1 MGKKMYG
8 KLVVII
14 IMISMIFSII
24 ACRKNQE
31 QNEKSK
37 DNNETKVTDGVI
49 FEEKDIHLEN
59 IAGKITT
66 FNIKDDKI
74 YFIAENSSF
83 QQNEGNESQ
92 EYKSILN
99 LYKINQDGKDLKE
112 IYTFEINENQ
122 YIYDIMVNSLQ
133 EIMLAVST
141 FNDKTGE
148 LNYTILKV
156 DENGREL
163 GNEDIT
169 ESLKSTGESHVNSF
183 LLDSEDRM
191 VISVEKEIKVL
202 DENYKLIHTI
212 KSDMSL
218 AYDLALSKDGKIICG
233 GVDQKNSTVAI
244 ELDIDKEQWGETYDI
259 DLRDV
264 YDLLDGKEYDF
275 YYRYDDG
282 IYGYD
287 TTDKSSIKVMDF
299 FDSNIN
305 PGFNDSII
313 PIGNEEMI
321 GHSFDETGNLSRI
334 VKYVK
339 TDHSVTDD
347 SVDVDNAVI
356 TVGFSFGG
364 QEIKNHAI
372 EFNKKNKKYKIE
384 IKDYYDG
391 EDPEAKINADIA
403 AGNFPDIIFMDEF
416 PYEQY
421 AAKGLLEDLTPYF
434 EKDPEINTSDMVDS
448 VLEAIKIDGKIYYYP
463 PFFYMNTLAANSKIV
478 DKNSKWTFHDLK
490 EIIKDNGTEALGPAS
505 KSDLLD
511 TFLRGGS
518 SDFIDYQT
526 GKCSFDSQDF
536 KDILEICNSGSNE
549 ETEYNEDYLT
559 SERLIH
565 DEKILLSLRY
575 ITDIEDLL
583 VDRQLFNGNLVYI
596 GFPGKDEGKSYFE
609 IKSPIGIYSKSKV
622 KEGAWEFIRTFMTKE
637 YQGKVYEYNSC
648 IPLRKD
654 CLDMKIKRAMT
665 TETYTDELG
674 QEVTPIKSSTDWG
687 DIVVDITPADQEEI
701 NMFMDLINHTKRVY
715 HHNAIVN
722 SIIQEEAAY
731 YFAGEKN
738 LDDTVKIIQNRVETY
753 VNEKR

>member
-1 MGKKMYG
+1 
-8 KLVVII
+8 
-14 IMISMIFSII
+14 
-24 ACRKNQE
+24 
-31 QNEKSK
+31 
-37 DNNETKVTDGVI
+37 
-49 FEEKDIHLEN
+49 
-59 IAGKITT
+59 
-66 FNIKDDKI
+66 
-74 YFIAENSSF
+74 
-83 QQNEGNESQ
+83 
-92 EYKSILN
+92 
-99 LYKINQDGKDLKE
+99 YKINQDGEDLKE

-212 KSDMSL
+212 KGDMSL
-218 AYDLALSKDGKIICG
+218 VYDLALSKDGKIICG
-233 GVDQKNSTVAI
+233 GVDQKNSAVAI

-287 TTDKSSIKVMDF
+287 TTDKSSIQVMDF

-305 PGFNDSII
+305 PRFNDSIF
-313 PIGNEEMI
+313 PIGKEEMI
-321 GHSFDETGNLSRI
+321 GHSFDETNNSSRI

-339 TDHSVTDD
+339 ADD
-347 SVDVDNAVI
+347 SMTVENEII
-356 TVGFSFGG
+356 TVGIIFGG
-364 QEIKNHAI
+364 EKIKSHAM

-384 IKDYYDG
+384 VKDYYDE
-391 EDPEAKINADIA
+391 EDPEIKINADLA
-403 AGNFPDIIFMDEF
+403 AGNFPDIILMDEL

-434 EKDPEINTSDMVDS
+434 EKDSELNTSDMIDS

-463 PFFYMNTLAANSKIV
+463 PFFYMNTLAANSKYI
-478 DKNSKWTFHDLK
+478 DKNSKWTFNDLK
-490 EIIKDNGTEALGPAS
+490 EIINENGTEVFGPAS

-511 TFLRGGS
+511 IFLRGGS

-526 GKCSFDSQDF
+526 GKCSFESQDF

-549 ETEYNEDYLT
+549 EIEYNEDYLS

-565 DEKILLSLRY
+565 DEKILLSLSY
-575 ITDIEDLL
+575 IRNIEDLL
-583 VDRQLFNGNLVYI
+583 IENQVFNGYLTCI
-596 GFPGKDEGKSYFE
+596 GFPGKEEGKSYFE
-609 IKSPIGIYSKSKV
+609 LKSPIGIYSKSKV
-622 KEGAWEFIRTFMTKE
+622 KEGAWEFLRTFMTKE
-637 YQGKVYEYNSC
+637 YQGKIDEYNFC
-648 IPLRKD
+648 MPVRKD
-654 CLDMKIKRAMT
+654 CLDMKIKKATT
-665 TETYTDELG
+665 TEAYTDELG
-674 QEVTPIKSSTDWG
+674 QEVLPINSSSDLG
-687 DIVVDITPADQEEI
+687 DILVNITPATQDEI
-701 NMFMDLINHTKRVY
+701 NMFMDLINNTKRVY
-715 HHNAIVN
+715 YHNAVVN
-722 SIIQEEAAY
+722 NIIQEEAAY
-731 YFAGEKN
+731 YFMGEKN
-738 LDDTVKIIQNRVETY
+738 LEDTVKIIQNRVETY

>member
-8 KLVVII
+8 KAMTII
-14 IMISMIFSII
+14 MMISMILSI
-24 ACRKNQE
+24 ASCGKNQE
-31 QNEKSK
+31 QQGQNEKK
-37 DNNETKVTDGVI
+37 EENHEKKPANGVI
-49 FEEKDIHLEN
+49 YEEKDIHLEN
-59 IAGKITT
+59 IKGKITI
-66 FNIKDDKI
+66 FRIKEDKI
-74 YFIAENSSF
+74 YFIAEQSST
-83 QQNEGNESQ
+83 QDNEGEEVQ
-92 EYKSILN
+92 EYKSVLN
-99 LYKINQDGKDLKE
+99 LYKADQNGEGLKE

-122 YIYDIMVNSLQ
+122 GIYDIMVNSSQ
-133 EIMLAVST
+133 EILLAVST
-141 FNDKTGE
+141 FDNKTGSS
-148 LNYTILKV
+148 NFTILKI

-163 GNEDIT
+163 ENEDIT
-169 ESLKSTGESHVNSF
+169 ENLKATGESHVNSF

-191 VISVEKEIKVL
+191 IISVENEVKVL

-212 KSDMSL
+212 KGDISL
-218 AYDLALSKDGKIICG
+218 ARGLAFSKDGKIICG
-233 GVDQKNSTVAI
+233 GVNQANSTVVI
-244 ELDIDKEQWGETYDI
+244 ELDIEEEQWGETYNI
-259 DLRDV
+259 DSQDV

-275 YYRYDDG
+275 YYKYDDG
-282 IYGYD
+282 IYGYN
-287 TTDKSSIKVMDF
+287 TIDKSSIKVMDF

-305 PGFNDSII
+305 PGFSDSII
-313 PIGNEEMI
+313 PIGEEEML
-321 GHSFDETGNLSRI
+321 GYSFDETGNLSKI

-339 TDHSVTDD
+339 ADH
-347 SVDVDNAVI
+347 SVDVDNWVI
-356 TVGFSFGG
+356 TVGFMSGG

-384 IKDYYDG
+384 IKDYYDE
-391 EDPEAKINADIA
+391 EDPEVKINADIA
-403 AGNFPDIIFMDEF
+403 AGNFPDIIFMDEL

-434 EKDPEINTSDMVDS
+434 EKDSEINTSDMVDS
-448 VLEAIKIDGKIYYYP
+448 VLEAIKKDGKIYYYP
-463 PFFYMNTLAANSKIV
+463 PLFYMNTLAANSKIV
-478 DKNSKWTFHDLK
+478 NKNSKWTFHDLK
-490 EIIKDNGTEALGPAS
+490 EIIKNNGTEAFGPVS

-536 KDILEICNSGSNE
+536 KDILEICNSSSNE

-565 DEKILLSLRY
+565 DEKISLSLRY
-575 ITDIEDLL
+575 ITNIEDILI
-583 VDRQLFNGNLVYI
+583 DKQLFNGNLVYI
-596 GFPGKDEGKSYFE
+596 GFPGRDEGKSYFE

-637 YQGKVYEYNSC
+637 YQGKFDEYNSC

-674 QEVTPIKSSTDWG
+674 QEVTPIKSSIDWG
-687 DIVVDITPADQEEI
+687 DIVVDIAPADQEEI